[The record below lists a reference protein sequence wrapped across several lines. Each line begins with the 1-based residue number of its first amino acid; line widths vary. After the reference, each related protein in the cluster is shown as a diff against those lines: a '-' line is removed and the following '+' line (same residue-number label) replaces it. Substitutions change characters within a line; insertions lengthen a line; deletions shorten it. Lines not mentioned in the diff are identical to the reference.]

1 MKKHPFTGVAL
12 LTALLAAVLLT
23 GCRTEAQCEE
33 RAVARARD
41 FLLENSPELSVE
53 QQAFVRYNL
62 PVLLV
67 EGVFGG
73 SGVAV
78 SDVSQVCITWV
89 IPGQKDAYLVFGASD
104 GRLQSWYP
112 NRLIR
117 KVFPKY
123 EKTVAGAIG
132 IARTYAMNGQY
143 YQLSRHAYNCVR
155 FENPQVIRSSFELPL
170 DPEGTATE
178 EEIAKLKELT
188 QFSLVWAPSR
198 QTDKVVI
205 SGLAQSDLSG
215 FKVYSGGVM
224 SPEYLQK
231 HTLKVDPVIEP
242 VGKDE

>member
-1 MKKHPFTGVAL
+1 MKMHPFCGAAF
-12 LTALLAAVLLT
+12 LTALLAAVLLA
-23 GCRTEAQCEE
+23 GCCTEAQYEE

-89 IPGQKDAYLVFGASD
+89 IPRQKDAYLVFGASD
-104 GRLQSWYP
+104 SRLQSWYP

-117 KVFPKY
+117 KTFSSR
-123 EKTVAGAIG
+123 EKTVAGAMNT
-132 IARTYAMNGQY
+132 ARAYARNGLY
-143 YQLSRHAYNCVR
+143 YQLSRHEYNSVR
-155 FENPQVIRSSFELPL
+155 FENPQVIRSNFELPL

-178 EEIAKLKELT
+178 TEIAAMKKLT
-188 QFSLVWAPSR
+188 QFSLVWAPAR
-198 QTDKVVI
+198 QMNKVVI
-205 SGLAQSDLSG
+205 CGLANPDLSG
-215 FKVYSGGVM
+215 FKVYGGGVM
-224 SPEYLQK
+224 SPEYVQK
-231 HTLKVDPVIEP
+231 HTLNADPVIQP
-242 VGKDE
+242 VGKDK

>member
-1 MKKHPFTGVAL
+1 MKMHPFPGVAF

-23 GCRTEAQCEE
+23 GCCTEAQYEE

-41 FLLENSPELSVE
+41 FLLENSPELTVE

-78 SDVSQVCITWV
+78 SDVSQICITWV

-123 EKTVAGAIG
+123 EKSVVRAVG
-132 IARTYAMNGQY
+132 IARNYAMNGQY
-143 YQLSRHAYNCVR
+143 YQLSRHEYNCVR
-155 FENPQVIRSSFELPL
+155 FENPQVIRSNFELPL
-170 DPEGTATE
+170 DPEGTAAE
-178 EEIAKLKELT
+178 EEIAAKKKLT
-188 QFSLVWAPSR
+188 QFSLVWAPAR
-198 QTDKVVI
+198 QENKVVI
-205 SGLAQSDLSG
+205 SGLARPDLTG
-215 FKVYSGGVM
+215 FTVLGGGVM

-231 HTLKVDPVIEP
+231 HTLNADSATAS
-242 VGKDE
+242 VGKD

>member
-1 MKKHPFTGVAL
+1 MHPFPGVAF

-23 GCRTEAQCEE
+23 GCCTEAQYEE

-41 FLLENSPELSVE
+41 FLLENSPELTVE

-78 SDVSQVCITWV
+78 SDVSQICITWV

-123 EKTVAGAIG
+123 EKSVVRAVG
-132 IARTYAMNGQY
+132 IARNYAMNGQY
-143 YQLSRHAYNCVR
+143 YQLSRHEYNCVR
-155 FENPQVIRSSFELPL
+155 FENPQVIRSNFELPL
-170 DPEGTATE
+170 DPEGTAAE
-178 EEIAKLKELT
+178 EEIAAKKKLT
-188 QFSLVWAPSR
+188 QFSLVWAPAR
-198 QTDKVVI
+198 QENKVVI
-205 SGLAQSDLSG
+205 SGLARPDLTG
-215 FKVYSGGVM
+215 FTVLGGGVM

-231 HTLKVDPVIEP
+231 HTLNADSATAS
-242 VGKDE
+242 VGKD

>member
-1 MKKHPFTGVAL
+1 MHPFPGVAF

-23 GCRTEAQCEE
+23 GCCTEAQYEE

-41 FLLENSPELSVE
+41 FLLENSPELTVE

-78 SDVSQVCITWV
+78 SDVSQICITWV

-123 EKTVAGAIG
+123 EKSVVRAVG
-132 IARTYAMNGQY
+132 IARNYAMNGQY
-143 YQLSRHAYNCVR
+143 YQLSRHEYNCVR
-155 FENPQVIRSSFELPL
+155 FENPQVIRSNFELPL
-170 DPEGTATE
+170 DPEGTAAE
-178 EEIAKLKELT
+178 EEIAAKKKLT
-188 QFSLVWAPSR
+188 QFSLVWAPAR
-198 QTDKVVI
+198 QENKVVI
-205 SGLAQSDLSG
+205 SGLARPDLTG
-215 FKVYSGGVM
+215 FTVLGGGVM

-231 HTLKVDPVIEP
+231 HTLNADSAAAS
-242 VGKDE
+242 VGKD

>member
-1 MKKHPFTGVAL
+1 MHPFTGVAF

-23 GCRTEAQCEE
+23 GCCTEAQYEE

-41 FLLENSPELSVE
+41 FLLENSPELTVE

-78 SDVSQVCITWV
+78 SDVSQICITWV

-123 EKTVAGAIG
+123 EKSVVRAVG
-132 IARTYAMNGQY
+132 IARNYAMNGQY
-143 YQLSRHAYNCVR
+143 YQLSRHEYNCVR
-155 FENPQVIRSSFELPL
+155 FENPQVIRSNFELPL
-170 DPEGTATE
+170 DPEGTAAE
-178 EEIAKLKELT
+178 EEIAAKKKLT
-188 QFSLVWAPSR
+188 QFSLVWAPAR
-198 QTDKVVI
+198 QENKVVI
-205 SGLAQSDLSG
+205 SGLARPDLTG
-215 FKVYSGGVM
+215 FTVLGGGVM

-231 HTLKVDPVIEP
+231 HTLNADSATAS
-242 VGKDE
+242 VGKD